1 MDSLL
6 DKAGVV
12 MAAIAALGALGLLH
26 CVACAL
32 RNHQHVHDLRVRVGT
47 LRNEQLKRLTE
58 GGLSPMRHPG
68 DTAGG
73 TTSQADGREGHGEH
87 ARHAKAA

>member
-32 RNHQHVHDLRVRVGT
+32 RNHKHVHDLRVRVGT
-47 LRNEQLKRLTE
+47 LRNEQIKRLTE
-58 GGLSPMRHPG
+58 GGLSPMRHQG
-68 DTAGG
+68 DAGG
-73 TTSQADGREGHGEH
+73 TGAHADGRDGHGEH
-87 ARHAKAA
+87 TRHAKAA